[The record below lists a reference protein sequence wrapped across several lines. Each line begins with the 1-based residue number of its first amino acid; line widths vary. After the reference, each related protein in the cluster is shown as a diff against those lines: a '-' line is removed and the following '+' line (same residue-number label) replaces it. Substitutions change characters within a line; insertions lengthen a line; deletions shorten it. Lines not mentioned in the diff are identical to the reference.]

1 MMCQHRRIYWIQSDI
16 VWQHRVVPVDC
27 GLVTP
32 WKIWHFYSISWQSK
46 SVTQRHPPSFQKI
59 HQSHQAEWSTE
70 KAKKTP
76 FHSLQD
82 LNMVAT
88 AFPPQ
93 DKMETQQQFVTPKVL
108 EVMDAA
114 WWAERRQGKLGK
126 HTGEHRWA
134 RRRKKQTI
142 WQPLLPDVHWS
153 PVLNE
158 LHKQNGPL
166 GREKGH

>member
-1 MMCQHRRIYWIQSDI
+1 MKYRED
-16 VWQHRVVPVDC
+16 
-27 GLVTP
+27 
-32 WKIWHFYSISWQSK
+32 K
-46 SVTQRHPPSFQKI
+46 
-59 HQSHQAEWSTE
+59 
-70 KAKKTP
+70 KKTNT

-82 LNMVAT
+82 LNMVVT

-93 DKMETQQQFVTPKVL
+93 NKMETQQQFVTPKVL

-126 HTGEHRWA
+126 HTDEHRWT
-134 RRRKKQTI
+134 RRGMKQTI

-158 LHKQNGPL
+158 LHNQNGPL
-166 GREKGH
+166 GREKRPLKVIREQKRDDAFVQIFISCKQQQLFCRFQQDKSGWPCAS

>member
-1 MMCQHRRIYWIQSDI
+1 MKTK
-16 VWQHRVVPVDC
+16 P
-27 GLVTP
+27 GGTL
-32 WKIWHFYSISWQSK
+32 SWQSILHFRWQRLNRQIEK
-46 SVTQRHPPSFQKI
+46 LYPTSWLSNSVPQRRPPSFQRI
-59 HQSHQAEWSTE
+59 HQSQQAKWSTE
-70 KAKKTP
+70 KAKKKST

-82 LNMVAT
+82 LNVVVT

-93 DKMETQQQFVTPKVL
+93 NKMETQQQFVTPKVL

-114 WWAERRQGKLGK
+114 WWAERRQGKLGND
-126 HTGEHRWA
+126 EHRWT
-134 RRRKKQTI
+134 RRRMKQTI

-158 LHKQNGPL
+158 LHNQNGPL